1 MIESDSWTGKFA
13 LLIFVQTKKGWLVGL
28 GQEELA
34 WGWGELSKIS
44 SKGWNKKEGNGH
56 KDFKR
61 TGSKLSQGVG
71 ALKLVSADFCD
82 IFIFSANDSPSKV
95 MKNAFYF
102 L

>member
-1 MIESDSWTGKFA
+1 M
-13 LLIFVQTKKGWLVGL
+13 IFVQTKKGWLLGL

-34 WGWGELSKIS
+34 SGWGELSKIS
-44 SKGWNKKEGNGH
+44 SKGWNKKEGRGH

-71 ALKLVSADFCD
+71 ALKLVSADFCE

-95 MKNAFYF
+95 MKNVVYF
-102 L
+102 I